1 MRAGDVAAMEDFLA
15 GLDVVDCHEHTYLP
29 EARPP
34 TIDLAVIL
42 ANSDVGDDMISSG
55 MSPDLRMTLT
65 WSTASPF
72 LERVRNTGF
81 YRSLILAFRELFGFD
96 RDEITAG
103 DWDTISTA
111 LAAANA
117 RPDWYDDV
125 LIRRSRIETI
135 LRIQGDES
143 DPYSVPRRYF
153 RPIIRFD
160 QWIVTTDP
168 AEREGL
174 ADAVGGRALTLAD
187 YVASLDGA
195 FAIAARRGA
204 VGAKSMLAYRRPL
217 SHDCPTTADA
227 ERLYARTD
235 LSVPES
241 RALEDYMVH
250 AVADRAGAHGL
261 PYQIHVG
268 YGSWQRNV
276 VDRANPLM
284 LNPLI
289 EAHRDTRFVLLHGGY
304 PFIGEMATMAK
315 NHPNV
320 SLECGWLAY
329 IAPAVYRRAMSE
341 WLDAVPATK
350 LLGFSADC
358 AHVEQTLGALIL
370 TRRQLAIALAE
381 KVRNDDWSTTLA
393 ENVGRRVLHQNARD
407 LYRLDRHDEGGEPID

>member
-1 MRAGDVAAMEDFLA
+1 MRAGGVGELEHHLA
-15 GLDVVDCHEHTYLP
+15 GLAVVDCHEHTYLP
-29 EARPP
+29 DARPAM
-34 TIDLAVIL
+34 IDLGVLL
-42 ANSDVGDDMISSG
+42 ANSDVGDDLISSG
-55 MSPDLRMTLT
+55 MPPEARMGLT

-96 RDEITAG
+96 GDEITAG

-111 LAAANA
+111 LTDANA
-117 RPDWYDDV
+117 RPDWYEEV
-125 LIRRSRIETI
+125 LIRRGRIETI

-153 RPIIRFD
+153 TPIIRFD
-160 QWIVTTDP
+160 DWIVSKHP
-168 AEREGL
+168 AERERL
-174 ADAVGGRALTLAD
+174 AELVGGRAYTLSD
-187 YVASLDGA
+187 YVAALDGA
-195 FAIAARRGA
+195 FAIAEQGGA

-217 SHDCPTTADA
+217 SHGSPTTADA

-235 LSVPES
+235 LSDPEW

-250 AVADRAGAHGL
+250 AVADRAGAHRL

-320 SLECGWLAY
+320 YIECGWLAY

-358 AHVEQTLGALIL
+358 THVEQTLGALIL
-370 TRRQLAIALAE
+370 TRRQLALALAD
-381 KVRNDDWSTTLA
+381 KIRDADWSTPLA
-393 ENVGRRVLHQNARD
+393 EYVGRRVLYQNARD
-407 LYRLDRHDEGGEPID
+407 LYRLDRHDEGGELID

>member
-1 MRAGDVAAMEDFLA
+1 MMAGGVGDMEDFLA
-15 GLDVVDCHEHTYLP
+15 GLTVVDSHEHTYLP
-29 EARPP
+29 AARPP
-34 TIDLAVIL
+34 TVDLSVIL

-55 MSPDLRMTLT
+55 MPPDARKALT
-65 WSTASPF
+65 WATASPF

-96 RDEITAG
+96 GDEITAG

-111 LAAANA
+111 LTAANA
-117 RPDWYDDV
+117 RPDWYDEV
-125 LIRRSRIETI
+125 LIRRGRIETI
-135 LRIQGDES
+135 LRIQGEES
-143 DPYSVPRRYF
+143 DPFSVPRRYF

-160 QWIVTTDP
+160 EWIVTTDP
-168 AEREGL
+168 AERERL
-174 ADAVGGRALTLAD
+174 ADSVGGRASTLAD
-187 YVASLDGA
+187 YVAALDGA
-195 FAIAARRGA
+195 IAIAAQRGA

-217 SHDCPTTADA
+217 SHGCPTTADA

-235 LSVPES
+235 LGVPES
-241 RALEDYMVH
+241 HALEDYMVH
-250 AVADRAGAHGL
+250 AVADRAGVHRL

-268 YGSWQRNV
+268 YGSWQRSV

-320 SLECGWLAY
+320 YIECGWLAY
-329 IAPAVYRRAMSE
+329 IAPSVYRRAMGE
-341 WLDAVPATK
+341 WLDAVPASK

-370 TRRQLAIALAE
+370 TRRQLARALAE
-381 KVRNDDWSTTLA
+381 KVRSDEWSTALA
-393 ENVGRRVLHQNARD
+393 EKVGRRVLYQNASD
-407 LYRLDRHDEGGEPID
+407 LYRLDDEGGEQIV